1 MPDQSSRR
9 FSLINSFKGKFFLA
23 SLAMALLTISAGTI
37 AIFALRSTA
46 DDSSLLAEV
55 HLKVMQDGQKL
66 LEHSFM
72 IEHLVHLLL
81 KGDSSEVD
89 ASYRKILE
97 LLDSVDSLVARLGH
111 STSGPAILDL
121 HQINQLFRNNVH
133 IIARLRGEILQADL
147 SQQDLDIKQ
156 QALIQYQQQLEK
168 QIETMMITSN
178 ELSSRIN
185 FDYRQT
191 IDQLISETV
200 QRQKI
205 VFYFT
210 LASLI
215 LIVLIGQYF
224 RRNTIA
230 RLQKI
235 SFYLRHEVTNTFPVT
250 IPVQGDDEISEMAR
264 ALEKLLED
272 HYHILQTQDQNKKEG

>member
-46 DDSSLLAEV
+46 DDSRLLAEV
-55 HLKVMQDGQKL
+55 HLKMMQDGQKL

-81 KGDSSEVD
+81 KGDSIEVD
-89 ASYRKILE
+89 TSYRKILK

-121 HQINQLFRNNVH
+121 HQINQLFRNSVH
-133 IIARLRGEILQADL
+133 IIARLRGKILQADS
-147 SQQDLDIKQ
+147 SQQDQDIKQ

-178 ELSSRIN
+178 ELSSRIK

-235 SFYLRHEVTNTFPVT
+235 SFYLRHEVTNTFPVA

-272 HYHILQTQDQNKKEG
+272 HYSILQTQDQNKKEG